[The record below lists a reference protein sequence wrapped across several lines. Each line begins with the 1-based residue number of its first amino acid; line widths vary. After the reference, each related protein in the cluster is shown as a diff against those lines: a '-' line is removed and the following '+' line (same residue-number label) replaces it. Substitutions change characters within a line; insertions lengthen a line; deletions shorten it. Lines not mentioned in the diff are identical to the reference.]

1 MVFNP
6 SVRALLA
13 CGRLRMREV
22 VSLSVALDE
31 RETSSSRPPTSAG
44 GAADEAGV
52 ADGRASNVVAEN
64 FGALDALVRARLVR
78 AREGRWVSRAQRRAD
93 RRRGERAEPLHDGV
107 ERVVQRAV
115 KRQ

>member
-1 MVFNP
+1 LREAIVVFNP
-6 SVRALLA
+6 SVRVLLA

-22 VSLSVALDE
+22 VSLSVALMNA
-31 RETSSSRPPTSAG
+31 RTSSSRPPTSAG

-52 ADGRASNVVAEN
+52 ADGRASNVVAED

-107 ERVVQRAV
+107 ERVV
-115 KRQ
+115 

>member
-1 MVFNP
+1 MFNP

-22 VSLSVALDE
+22 VSLSVALNA
-31 RETSSSRPPTSAG
+31 RTSSSRPPTSAG

-52 ADGRASNVVAEN
+52 ADGRASNVVAED

-115 KRQ
+115 ERQ